1 MARFTSRSHAV
12 AAAPCQFSNGAFQ
25 NETVFVRDGGS
36 LPIVSD
42 FRDVLKIP
50 SVMMGFGLP
59 DDNAHAPNEKFH
71 IPNFCHGIETICL
84 FFGKLGR

>member
-1 MARFTSRSHAV
+1 VVGTDNHFIR
-12 AAAPCQFSNGAFQ
+12 AAMESLHDTFKK
-25 NETVFVRDGGS
+25 ETVFVRDGGS

-50 SVMMGFGLP
+50 SVMMGLGLP

-71 IPNFCHGIETICL
+71 IPNLYFGIEAICL
-84 FFGKLGR
+84 FFEKLGG